1 MARSSR
7 ISRIAHAAQLDGAVL
22 WGLAGRI
29 WSASAGPITA
39 LIIAYFFSPEVQG
52 YHYTFL
58 SLVAL
63 QIFLELGLSGVITTF
78 ASHEWVSLEISSEGC
93 ITGDPAALSRLASIT
108 RLGIA
113 WFGFCAI
120 ALTIGLIIAGVYFFS
135 FSQPAAQL
143 NWRGPWVLLSILSGA
158 HLIILPLW
166 ALLLG
171 CNRVADINRY
181 RFSEGAIRS
190 CTMWTAI
197 LLGAGLWTASISSLA
212 ALIWACAFL
221 IIQYRSFLVSLLKAP
236 MREKVGWKSEILPLQ
251 WRIALSWISGYFM
264 FFLFTPVL
272 FHFQG
277 PIVAGQM
284 GMTWAVIAGVSGLA
298 GTWIQVKV
306 PQFGMLV
313 AKKGYAEL
321 DRIVLRVGII
331 AFLIACAGG
340 LTVLG
345 IIAALAHYHHP
356 LSSRL
361 LPLGPVVIF
370 VTAEALHQ
378 ISIAQSSYLRA
389 FKKEPFLML
398 GISNGLMVGAFT
410 ILFAKYFGATGVA
423 MAYLAGVLLALT
435 WGSRIFIRCR
445 REWLGST

>member
-1 MARSSR
+1 VARSSR
-7 ISRIAHAAQLDGAVL
+7 ISRIVHAAQLDRAVL
-22 WGLAGRI
+22 WGLGGRI

-39 LIIAYFFSPEVQG
+39 LIIAYTFSPEVQG

-78 ASHEWVSLEISSEGC
+78 ASHEWVNLEISSEGR
-93 ITGDPAALSRLASIT
+93 ITGDPAAISRLASIT

-113 WFGFCAI
+113 WFGFCAV
-120 ALTIGLIIAGVYFFS
+120 ALTIGLVIAGVYFFS
-135 FSQPAAQL
+135 SSQPAAQL

-158 HLIILPLW
+158 HLVILPIW

-212 ALIWACAFL
+212 ALVWACAFL
-221 IIQYRSFLVSLLKAP
+221 IIRYRSFLVSLLKAP
-236 MREKVGWKSEILPLQ
+236 MREKVGWKAEILPLQ

-313 AKKGYAEL
+313 AKKDYAEL
-321 DRIVLRVGII
+321 DRIVLRVGFI

-340 LTVLG
+340 LVVLG
-345 IIAALAHYHHP
+345 IIAALAYFHHP

-361 LPLGPVVIF
+361 LPLGPVGIF
-370 VTAEALHQ
+370 VAAEVLHQ

-398 GISNGLMVGAFT
+398 GISNGLMVGVFT
-410 ILFAKYFGATGVA
+410 IIFAKYFGATGVA
-423 MAYLAGVLLALT
+423 MAYLAGVILALT

-445 REWLGST
+445 RDWIGST